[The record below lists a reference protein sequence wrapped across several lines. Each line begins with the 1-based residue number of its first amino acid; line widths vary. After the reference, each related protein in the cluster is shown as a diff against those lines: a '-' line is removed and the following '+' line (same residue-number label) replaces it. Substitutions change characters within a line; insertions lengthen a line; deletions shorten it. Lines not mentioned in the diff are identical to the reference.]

1 MANITIEEA
10 RRLLELVIG
19 PEEVAEKAPELKFQD
34 VKALLK
40 QNKLSAVPPLPS
52 KEALQKAKA
61 QKKALIF
68 RVGRDGAGKAITLAA
83 LKESFGPLIYS
94 TWYLQPLAP
103 FASEPVATGWALVD
117 LDSLPGSADHTYE
130 EQQAYTK
137 DQECRLKQPAAD
149 VYDLL
154 LAYKVTGK
162 FFRAVP
168 LNART
173 GVSHQEEP
181 IKISDFDKSGLC
193 ISTGWGKSVKHA
205 EIGAT
210 TELVIT

>member
-10 RRLLELVIG
+10 RQLLELVIG
-19 PEEVAEKAPELKFQD
+19 PEEIAAKTPELKFQD

-52 KEALQKAKA
+52 KETLQTAKA

-68 RVGRDGAGKAITLAA
+68 RVGCDGAGKEITLAS
-83 LKESFGPLIYS
+83 LKEIFGQLIYS
-94 TWYLQPLAP
+94 TWYLKPLQP
-103 FASEPVATGWALVD
+103 FASEPLAAGWALVD
-117 LDSLPGSADHTYE
+117 LDILPGSADRTYE
-130 EQQAYTK
+130 EQQAYAK
-137 DQECRLKQPAAD
+137 EQKCRLKHPAAD

-154 LAYKVTGK
+154 VAYKVTGK

-173 GVSHQEEP
+173 GVSHHEEP
-181 IKISDFDKSGLC
+181 IKVSDFDKSGLC
-193 ISTGWGKSVKHA
+193 ISTGWGKTVKHV
-205 EIGAT
+205 EIGAA
-210 TELVIT
+210 TELVLT

>member
-1 MANITIEEA
+1 MAHITIEEA
-10 RRLLELVIG
+10 RQLLELVIG
-19 PEEVAEKAPELKFQD
+19 PEEVAAKMPELKFQD

-68 RVGRDGAGKAITLAA
+68 RVGHDGTGKPVTLTA

-94 TWYLQPLAP
+94 TWYLKPPAP
-103 FASEPVATGWALVD
+103 FASEPVVTGWALVD
-117 LDSLPGSADHTYE
+117 LDILPGSADHTYE
-130 EQQAYTK
+130 EQEAYTK

-154 LAYKVTGK
+154 VAYKATGK
-162 FFRAVP
+162 FFRSSP

-173 GVSHQEEP
+173 GVSHHEEP
-181 IKISDFDKSGLC
+181 IKVSDFDKSGLC
-193 ISTGWGKSVKHA
+193 VSTGWGKSVKHA

-210 TELVIT
+210 TELVLP

>member
-10 RRLLELVIG
+10 RQLLDIVIG
-19 PEEVAEKAPELKFQD
+19 PEEITAKTPELKFQD
-34 VKALLK
+34 VKSLLK

-52 KEALQKAKA
+52 KEALQKAKT

-68 RVGRDGAGKAITLAA
+68 RTGRDGAGKEITLASI
-83 LKESFGPLIYS
+83 KEAFGPLIYS
-94 TWYLQPLAP
+94 TWYLKPLLP
-103 FASEPVATGWALVD
+103 FASEPLATGWALVD
-117 LDSLPGSADHTYE
+117 LDILPGSADHTYE

-137 DQECRLKQPAAD
+137 DQGCRLKQPVAD
-149 VYDLL
+149 VYDLVV
-154 LAYKVTGK
+154 AYKVTGK
-162 FFRAVP
+162 FFRGVP

-173 GVSHQEEP
+173 GVSHHEEP

-205 EIGAT
+205 EIGAS
-210 TELVIT
+210 TELI